1 MKNYLKR
8 FFYEEDGTELIEW
21 AIGIAIVAIL
31 AGTVFGIAQVANRKM
46 LDAEEA
52 IGKIDPNAIIDSA
65 GGNIDPDAGTGAAD

>member
-31 AGTVFGIAQVANRKM
+31 AGTVFAIAKVANGKM
-46 LDAEEA
+46 IDAQEA
-52 IGKIDPNAIIDSA
+52 ISKIDPNAIIDSA
-65 GGNIDPDAGTGAAD
+65 GGDVDAGTGGTN